1 MYQAGAEVFYLS
13 ASAPLLEEE
22 MMKHRESHLTH
33 RQRSNEA
40 SLAWVLVCAVGAALL
55 AVMIATQGALAQDI
69 QDPSNGWFQKCGPVL
84 DNRDTTPV
92 EGTGDYDPIVF
103 PNNPGPVGHRHLFF
117 GASSVSPDIKTDTLE
132 DFPNVFRTTLLEGPP
147 GGPPSV
153 STCRFKNGNDPNQFD
168 PPSGGNRSAYWV
180 PDLKLTNGQ
189 WAGGKQLNA
198 YYKKGASSVD
208 ANDIVPYPD
217 GLEMVIRDST
227 SPKASVKWYCSNIN
241 GEGNNGNMQERPYD
255 CTSGTYP
262 WVTAQITFPQCGDNE
277 DTDTYT
283 PKYPKVNDLD
293 LQGLNPTDH
302 ISHVVY
308 PSSGKC
314 PLDHPKVYPRLF
326 VTVKYAT
333 SLGKGALLAASD
345 PDHADP
351 ATNFHVDYFEGWKP
365 NTLQ

>member
-1 MYQAGAEVFYLS
+1 
-13 ASAPLLEEE
+13 
-22 MMKHRESHLTH
+22 MMEHRESHLTH

-117 GASSVSPDIKTDTLE
+117 GASSVSPDIKSDTLE

-241 GEGNNGNMQERPYD
+241 GEGNNGNLQARPYN
-255 CTSGTYP
+255 CNASGTYP
-262 WVTAQITFPQCGDNE
+262 WVTAQITFPQCGAFDASGAKGA
-277 DTDTYT
+277 TDS
-283 PKYPKVNDLD
+283 
-293 LQGLNPTDH
+293 GDH

-308 PSSGKC
+308 PSSGGC
-314 PLDHPKVYPRLF
+314 PMDHPIVYPRLF

-333 SLGKGALLAASD
+333 SLGKGALLSGPVD
-345 PDHADP
+345 DTDP
-351 ATNFHVDYFEGWKP
+351 ATGFHVDYFEAWQGGR
-365 NTLQ
+365 LQFYIDKCIKAGINCNSIPPAT